1 MENEKRVSETNE
13 ASMNKR
19 DYSKEIWYLNQFKDL
34 IDFNIYERSTYCEDN
49 FYSTIARYIDCLQ
62 KSSQK
67 NREQQIQKL
76 IDSIK
81 NFSWDEIEKIK
92 RVYLFFYDKKIKRYE
107 LNWMETNASALKLA
121 RNDITAR
128 EKRYTP
134 NENWKINALF
144 PWIVSSAIPERYYT
158 RFTQSWLESKVMDKN
173 RENFVNSMKKQREKA
188 DELAKKL

>member
-49 FYSTIARYIDCLQ
+49 FYSKIARYIDCLQ

-92 RVYLFFYDKKIKRYE
+92 RVYLFFYDKLQLVKFKWVWILFTERMVVEKLLIVLIK
-107 LNWMETNASALKLA
+107 
-121 RNDITAR
+121 
-128 EKRYTP
+128 
-134 NENWKINALF
+134 
-144 PWIVSSAIPERYYT
+144 
-158 RFTQSWLESKVMDKN
+158 
-173 RENFVNSMKKQREKA
+173 
-188 DELAKKL
+188 

>member
-1 MENEKRVSETNE
+1 MSYEKEF
-13 ASMNKR
+13 
-19 DYSKEIWYLNQFKDL
+19 WYLNQFKNL

-62 KSSQK
+62 KNSHT
-67 NREQQIQKL
+67 NREQQTQKL

-81 NFSWDEIEKIK
+81 NFSWNEIEKIK
-92 RVYLFFYDKKIKRYE
+92 RVDLFFYDKKIKRYE
-107 LNWMETNASALKLA
+107 LNWMGTNASALKLA

-128 EKRYTP
+128 EKKYIP

-158 RFTQSWLESKVMDKN
+158 RFSQSWLESKVIEEN
-173 RENFVNSMKKQREKA
+173 RKNFVNAMRHWMEKA
-188 DELAKKL
+188 EEFTGKRE